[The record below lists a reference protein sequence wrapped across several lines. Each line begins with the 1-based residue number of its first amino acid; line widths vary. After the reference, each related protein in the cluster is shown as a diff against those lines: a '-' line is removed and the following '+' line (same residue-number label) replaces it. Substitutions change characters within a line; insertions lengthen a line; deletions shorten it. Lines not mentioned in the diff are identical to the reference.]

1 MYYKFYYKSR
11 LFVCRKYKKK
21 ESDKAPKTAK
31 YPKNQPRKREKKFI
45 YIV

>member
-11 LFVCRKYKKK
+11 LFIRGKYKKK

-31 YPKNQPRKREKKFI
+31 YPKNQPQKREKKFI